1 MLKNNFKAGNIPA
14 FILCKNTIY
23 LIDYNLGALNM
34 QQVQENK
41 LIKMVVDLEK
51 VKKFELQEKVYTDF
65 ANQIKKILSSLFKNT
80 QLPMSV
86 KGRPS
91 EVKSFA
97 EAIKKETEYIN
108 AIKEH
113 GLEDPKTVKS
123 KFQLERA
130 VKEFERR
137 TGIRWPFE

>member
-1 MLKNNFKAGNIPA
+1 
-14 FILCKNTIY
+14 
-23 LIDYNLGALNM
+23 M